1 MARPLRLEFAGALYH
16 VTSRGDRR
24 EDIYLT
30 DNDRNAYLEI
40 LGEVCERYNWII
52 HAYCLM
58 DNHYHILIETPDS
71 NLSKGMRQLN
81 GVYTQYFN
89 RTHNRVGHVYQGRY
103 VAIIIQKET
112 YLLEVAR
119 YVVLNPVRARMVRTA
134 KDWPWSSYRA
144 TSGHICPPVW
154 LYTNW
159 IIAHFSRRKSTAVD
173 RYRKFVAEG
182 KNQPSIW
189 EQLRNQVYIGN
200 EDYIKQIQTKITKE
214 TDLSEIPASQRRPM
228 PKSLDFYAQKYND
241 RDQAMLAAY
250 QSGGYSMKD
259 LAKYFDLHYTSVSR
273 IINGKYYAQ

>member
-16 VTSRGDRR
+16 VTTRGDRR

-200 EDYIKQIQTKITKE
+200 EDYIKQIQTMITKKA
-214 TDLSEIPASQRRPM
+214 DLSEIPASQRRPM
-228 PKSLDFYAQKYND
+228 PISLDFYAQKYND

>member
-89 RTHNRVGHVYQGRY
+89 RTHKRVGHVYQGRY

-200 EDYIKQIQTKITKE
+200 EDYIKQIQTMITKKA
-214 TDLSEIPASQRRPM
+214 DLSEIPASQRRPM

-241 RDQAMLAAY
+241 RDEAMLAAY